1 MKKILVLI
9 LIYQLF
15 LQQAVAH
22 PHHYSLV
29 VCSYNPTSQQLE
41 MSIRMLTED
50 FDKINRDT
58 GLEKYINKTLKL
70 SMETKKLHSTYQGQ
84 EQQYEYTWLYLTIDV
99 EIIKKAGTNST
110 LKVQDSILMHSNDN
124 QFNTFKLSVYDKQ
137 VSHNFSASENT
148 HTFVID
154 NIKMVSK

>member
-9 LIYQLF
+9 FIYQLL

-22 PHHYSLV
+22 PHHHSLV
-29 VCSYNPTSQQLE
+29 ICSYNPASQQLE

-50 FDKINRDT
+50 YDKINEDT

-70 SMETKKLHSTYQGQ
+70 SLPTKKLYSTYQGQ

-99 EIIKKAGTNST
+99 EILKETGANST
-110 LKVQDSILMHSNDN
+110 LKVQDSILMNHNNN

-137 VSHNFSASENT
+137 ISHNFSTGENT

-154 NIKMVSK
+154 NVKMVSK